1 MSIYLDL
8 PQLTP
13 IQVWFVFGPILF
25 ALSTAQD
32 GSGSGIAIDN
42 VQLGDDML
50 LQLKKVI
57 LLLLLLPLI
66 TIKLDMLIQ
75 LKRVKNCFSSS
86 SALDD
91 NGTGHVAPTEIK
103 KIV

>member
-1 MSIYLDL
+1 MILVWFVFGSILFTMSIYLDL

-42 VQLGDDML
+42 VQLGDDIL
-50 LQLKKVI
+50 IQLKKVFFFF
-57 LLLLLLPLI
+57 
-66 TIKLDMLIQ
+66 
-75 LKRVKNCFSSS
+75 CS
-86 SALDD
+86 
-91 NGTGHVAPTEIK
+91 
-103 KIV
+103 